1 MKNAIALKNSTLN
14 VPNGNGIYFPSTG
27 TVTIE
32 NSIIN
37 AKYVGVQMCAGSLA
51 VRGSADGH
59 HSDRGADAKTDSD
72 GVIGDGAYLHCGA
85 GGLSGPGHRHH

>member
-1 MKNAIALKNSTLN
+1 MLYSNSSLTLEGVTVDVKGEDIYGIVTNGTNVKNAIALKNSTLN

-51 VRGSADGH
+51 VRGAQTKSTV
-59 HSDRGADAKTDSD
+59 R
-72 GVIGDGAYLHCGA
+72 L
-85 GGLSGPGHRHH
+85 LL

>member
-1 MKNAIALKNSTLN
+1 MELKCCTATVPSPWKAYRRRKGEDIYGIVTNGTHVKNAIALKNSTLN

-51 VRGSADGH
+51 VRGAQTAS
-59 HSDRGADAKTDSD
+59 
-72 GVIGDGAYLHCGA
+72 
-85 GGLSGPGHRHH
+85 